1 MLGSACH
8 ALVAGYAKIYQV
20 TKLLRLIEKRCLW
33 AGSLLLS
40 VAVVSSAATLG
51 PNLRS
56 AVLGQPLDLSMQLM
70 LDAGED
76 PSALCLDADVF
87 YVDKPLDKSL
97 VQISTEKSGNAQDR
111 LVRVRSAVPVEGPV
125 VTVHLR
131 AGCIQKSTRRYVVLA
146 AARSKANAA
155 ASDKALV
162 AAGAAGAATGEGTSS
177 DERVRALEI
186 ELRQLREE
194 MLKNQALLAERGG
207 RIEKAESERYGKAL
221 VYGLAA
227 LLAAAVIGLFY
238 HSYKR
243 SIAPAATTDGVL
255 QTGFGPATGFGA
267 PNDFGM
273 PSELSSQA
281 AATHAHAGGNA
292 AFSDSLL
299 QGVKRASRNPPPESI
314 PPLALRDR
322 PRFSVSVPF
331 VARTVRVP
339 ELFDLQQQV
348 DFFISLNKQE
358 QAISLLRRHLVDN
371 VKTSALV
378 YLDLLDLYHQ
388 TGNEA
393 DFEDLRD
400 DFNRVFKMHV
410 APFASFGGVAEG
422 TSAYAAVLLRVQAVW
437 PTRKVF
443 HALEDA
449 LFRDPGNPAEVLTLE
464 EYRELLLL
472 YAVGRE
478 IIDIES
484 GTLGAGIDTQ
494 WPELA
499 MQPRSSPR
507 LGVDIDLS
515 QFTDNDERPASPSQQ
530 DGRSGAH
537 ATDRES
543 RRALDRSETQSGSAD
558 LLYTARRKE
567 SERAEAASAVA
578 PLDMPRNSGR
588 TTGLDSLVDF
598 DDCDTGYRRDDLDRP
613 SRI

>member
-1 MLGSACH
+1 M
-8 ALVAGYAKIYQV
+8 
-20 TKLLRLIEKRCLW
+20 TKLLHLIETRRLL
-33 AGSLLLS
+33 AGGLLLCL
-40 VAVVSSAATLG
+40 AAVSSAATLG
-51 PNLRS
+51 SNLRS
-56 AVLGQPLDLSMQLM
+56 AVLGQPLDLSMRLM

-76 PSALCLDADVF
+76 PSALCLGADVF

-97 VQISTEKSGNAQDR
+97 VQLSTEKSGTAQDW
-111 LVRVRSAVPVEGPV
+111 LVRVRSAVPVEGSV

-131 AGCIQKSTRRYVVLA
+131 AGCVQKSTRRYVVLA
-146 AARSKANAA
+146 VARPKANAA
-155 ASDKALV
+155 ASDKELV
-162 AAGAAGAATGEGTSS
+162 GAGAAGAAS

-186 ELRQLREE
+186 ELRQMREE
-194 MLKNQALLAERGG
+194 MMKNQTLLAERGS
-207 RIEKAESERYGKAL
+207 RFEKAESERYSKAL

-227 LLAAAVIGLFY
+227 LLAAALIALFY

-243 SIAPAATTDGVL
+243 SIAPAATNGGTL
-255 QTGFGPATGFGA
+255 KTGFGPATGFGA

-273 PSELSSQA
+273 PPELSSQA
-281 AATHAHAGGNA
+281 PAMHAPSGDDA
-292 AFSDSLL
+292 AFSESLL
-299 QGVKRASRNPPPESI
+299 QGLKRASRNPPPESI

-331 VARTVRVP
+331 VPRTVKVP

-348 DFFISLNKQE
+348 DFFTSLGKQE

-410 APFASFGGVAEG
+410 APFASFGGVAAG
-422 TSAYAAVLLRVQAVW
+422 TSAYEAVLLRVQAVW

-443 HALEDA
+443 HVLEDA
-449 LFRDPGNPAEVLTLE
+449 LFREPGNPVEVLTLE
-464 EYRELLLL
+464 EYRELLLI

-478 IIDIES
+478 IIDTES
-484 GTLGAGIDTQ
+484 GTSGAGDDTQ
-494 WPELA
+494 SPDLA

-507 LGVDIDLS
+507 LGLDIDLN
-515 QFTDNDERPASPSQQ
+515 QFSVNDERSASPSLR
-530 DGRSGAH
+530 DVRPGTH
-537 ATDRES
+537 AGDRES
-543 RRALDRSETQSGSAD
+543 RSALNRSDIQPATAD
-558 LLYTARRKE
+558 LPHTARRKE
-567 SERAEAASAVA
+567 SERAGTSSASA
-578 PLDMPRNSGR
+578 PLDMPRNSQQ
-588 TTGLDSLVDF
+588 TTSLDSLVDF
-598 DDCDTGYRRDDLDRP
+598 DDYDTGFRENDLDRP